1 MEKNKGITLIAL
13 VITIIVLL
21 ILAGVTIATLTG
33 DNGLLQKATTAKQDN
48 EDSKE
53 LELIKL
59 SVSAAQVAGKG
70 TITTENLNNELKSN
84 LNSETDVV
92 ESSDYWYYKANKN
105 YRIYKDGKI
114 DEGKLLPDEYQQ
126 VEYIESTGKQYIN
139 TGLLAKDH
147 IDIYLEILGNFSSTA
162 KSKYIFGCSDG
173 TSGSSTYHLLGT
185 AYSSSDFVAQHG
197 IGGSEKIIKSA
208 DTDKHTF
215 CLDFLNNTFSLD
227 SDLII
232 DLEYNGTIYINQNYF
247 LFSINQGGKSQ
258 SPASFKMNSC
268 KILEN
273 NQLIR
278 YYIPCYSVTN
288 VINSN
293 GNSVS
298 ANTKGLYDLVEGKF
312 YTNKNNSGVDFTPGP
327 EV

>member
-1 MEKNKGITLIAL
+1 MKLKLSKKDIKANKGITLIAL

-33 DNGLLQKATTAKQDN
+33 DNGLLKKATTAKQDK

-126 VEYIESTGKQYIN
+126 VEYIESTGTQWIDTK
-139 TGLLAKDH
+139 LLATNYPNMN
-147 IDIYLEILGNFSSTA
+147 IEIKGNYTTIVTA
-162 KSKYIFGCSDG
+162 SQYVFG
-173 TSGSSTYHLLGT
+173 
-185 AYSSSDFVAQHG
+185 ANKNRWA
-197 IGGSEKIIKSA
+197 
-208 DTDKHTF
+208 
-215 CLDFLNNTFSLD
+215 
-227 SDLII
+227 
-232 DLEYNGTIYINQNYF
+232 IYIIR
-247 LFSINQGGKSQ
+247 SI
-258 SPASFKMNSC
+258 
-268 KILEN
+268 
-273 NQLIR
+273 
-278 YYIPCYSVTN
+278 
-288 VINSN
+288 
-293 GNSVS
+293 
-298 ANTKGLYDLVEGKF
+298 
-312 YTNKNNSGVDFTPGP
+312 
-327 EV
+327 

>member
-1 MEKNKGITLIAL
+1 MKNQNLSIRETNSKGITLVAL
-13 VITIIVLL
+13 VITIVVIL

-126 VEYIESTGKQYIN
+126 VEYIESTGTQWIDTK
-139 TGLLAKDH
+139 LLATNYPNMN
-147 IDIYLEILGNFSSTA
+147 IEIKGNYTTIVTA
-162 KSKYIFGCSDG
+162 SQYVFG
-173 TSGSSTYHLLGT
+173 
-185 AYSSSDFVAQHG
+185 ANKNRWA
-197 IGGSEKIIKSA
+197 
-208 DTDKHTF
+208 
-215 CLDFLNNTFSLD
+215 
-227 SDLII
+227 
-232 DLEYNGTIYINQNYF
+232 IYIIR
-247 LFSINQGGKSQ
+247 SI
-258 SPASFKMNSC
+258 
-268 KILEN
+268 
-273 NQLIR
+273 
-278 YYIPCYSVTN
+278 
-288 VINSN
+288 
-293 GNSVS
+293 
-298 ANTKGLYDLVEGKF
+298 
-312 YTNKNNSGVDFTPGP
+312 
-327 EV
+327 

>member
-1 MEKNKGITLIAL
+1 MKLKLSKKDIKANKGITLIAL

-126 VEYIESTGKQYIN
+126 VEYIESTGTQWIDTK
-139 TGLLAKDH
+139 LLATNYPNMN
-147 IDIYLEILGNFSSTA
+147 IEIKGNYTTIVTA
-162 KSKYIFGCSDG
+162 SQYVFG
-173 TSGSSTYHLLGT
+173 
-185 AYSSSDFVAQHG
+185 ANKNRWA
-197 IGGSEKIIKSA
+197 
-208 DTDKHTF
+208 
-215 CLDFLNNTFSLD
+215 
-227 SDLII
+227 
-232 DLEYNGTIYINQNYF
+232 IYIIR
-247 LFSINQGGKSQ
+247 SI
-258 SPASFKMNSC
+258 
-268 KILEN
+268 
-273 NQLIR
+273 
-278 YYIPCYSVTN
+278 
-288 VINSN
+288 
-293 GNSVS
+293 
-298 ANTKGLYDLVEGKF
+298 
-312 YTNKNNSGVDFTPGP
+312 
-327 EV
+327 